1 MTALLPLLL
10 VLWVLLG
17 VGAHAFPAI
26 AGTLIGAGVGATV
39 SVAVFAATRGQ
50 ARRQTALDLFK
61 EYYSGDFAD
70 LRRMAE
76 RFMARHADVD
86 WSRNDPYL
94 LGTDDPDLAGYGAV
108 LRFWQRV
115 ATLYREREI
124 PQSLSQRLLSR
135 ELGFWN
141 ARIFTP
147 MKARKGMYVR
157 GPIVDLA
164 YRFSIGEAR
173 DAFEA
178 GGTDGRRAVPPE
190 LEGPGRSAPAASD
203 PGKPATIDPGS

>member
-1 MTALLPLLL
+1 M
-10 VLWVLLG
+10 
-17 VGAHAFPAI
+17 
-26 AGTLIGAGVGATV
+26 

-61 EYYSGDFAD
+61 EYYSGDFAE
-70 LRRMAE
+70 LRRRAE
-76 RFMARHADVD
+76 RFMARHAAVD

-94 LGTDDPDLAGYGAV
+94 LGASDPDLAGYGAV

-115 ATLYREREI
+115 ATLYHEREVPRGLI
-124 PQSLSQRLLSR
+124 QRLLSR

-141 ARIFTP
+141 ARIFAP

-164 YRFSIGEAR
+164 YRLSIGEGR

-178 GGTDGRRAVPPE
+178 GGIDGRRTVPPE
-190 LEGPGRSAPAASD
+190 LEGPGRTAPTTSGGGDMAITRE
-203 PGKPATIDPGS
+203 GAT